1 MPKVA
6 RRRPRLDYIGFRI
19 DNEVFGQLLRALPTS
34 CVNLEV
40 DTDMSN
46 WSPQKKPHHV
56 CSDLWHVLPQMRH
69 VKLRMQSLCSRML
82 YINHED
88 PDDRA
93 TQTDMTCL
101 DQLDEQRIV
110 KADQLPA
117 NLAATYRAG
126 AFPKAVQLEISQPWF
141 GMEDQENDPQR
152 KERAQVYRNVMLLR
166 DCMADKT
173 LPQPLR
179 RIDGDGEML
188 AFYDKTDTCMVGK
201 ADDLLQYA
209 EYSVWRETS
218 YGARMPC
225 CTDSVPSDVRLQATP
240 SFMPRE
246 EWQKQSDFV
255 MIGWREGEDHG
266 RKVARV
272 VPLPGADAGFEID
285 KMPLLEGTQIGGQV
299 IDNHINNLVA
309 HILYNVSFIVARQER
324 PPAVV
329 RPAATLH
336 LSVAGPD
343 AIPLGLMVSTYTL
356 EDLNKEGYINYPVES
371 TVTELDLAFGYGA
384 ILRQAEEQKGHHRPG
399 EPYHIHPCLQRSH
412 WKNMNE
418 DEDWEA
424 ILPSVELAS
433 RFLHDPGIT
442 PFFAGLADN
451 NVRNLDDPIHQKT
464 HNREFAQW
472 EFDNTVGKENN
483 TAIENA
489 LFAMMAFRK
498 WIVLGFEML
507 EDCHGLPGWSDAEQK
522 CVIGL
527 DIRFLLAAIIIRE
540 IAHCA
545 WKIHALD
552 TGTTELAEAYL
563 RDRPTNELGYEVE
576 KMVFS
581 GLIRAS
587 GKKNHASASYGM
599 IIAHY
604 PGPNNA
610 DDDNDLEFYP
620 RGLPRDWNQI
630 WCTEYPVHMG
640 LCKRMFTK
648 NFWDGEVARY
658 GLAACRPERKKGVRG
673 YFKKIR
679 KVDPSEAGL
688 SPKSLALHHLT
699 VDRRNQKIRAAVR
712 ADDINRSD
720 TEDEEEDGFVIRG
733 RHKRAVELAE
743 GDEDGDVPMADAL

>member
-1 MPKVA
+1 ELNV
-6 RRRPRLDYIGFRI
+6 
-19 DNEVFGQLLRALPTS
+19 TS
-34 CVNLEV
+34 G
-40 DTDMSN
+40 
-46 WSPQKKPHHV
+46 
-56 CSDLWHVLPQMRH
+56 
-69 VKLRMQSLCSRML
+69 LCSSSL
-82 YINHED
+82 ELENAGSGNH
-88 PDDRA
+88 
-93 TQTDMTCL
+93 
-101 DQLDEQRIV
+101 
-110 KADQLPA
+110 
-117 NLAATYRAG
+117 TYCAHQ
-126 AFPKAVQLEISQPWF
+126 AQDF
-141 GMEDQENDPQR
+141 G
-152 KERAQVYRNVMLLR
+152 
-166 DCMADKT
+166 
-173 LPQPLR
+173 
-179 RIDGDGEML
+179 
-188 AFYDKTDTCMVGK
+188 
-201 ADDLLQYA
+201 
-209 EYSVWRETS
+209 
-218 YGARMPC
+218 
-225 CTDSVPSDVRLQATP
+225 
-240 SFMPRE
+240 
-246 EWQKQSDFV
+246 
-255 MIGWREGEDHG
+255 
-266 RKVARV
+266 
-272 VPLPGADAGFEID
+272 
-285 KMPLLEGTQIGGQV
+285 
-299 IDNHINNLVA
+299 NHINNLVA

-336 LSVAGPD
+336 PSVAGPD

-371 TVTELDLAFGYGA
+371 TVTELDLAFGHGA
-384 ILRQAEEQKGHHRPG
+384 IIRQAEEQKGHHRPG
-399 EPYHIHPCLQRSH
+399 EPYHIHPCLQRSQ

-451 NVRNLDDPIHQKT
+451 NIRNLDDPIHQKT

-527 DIRFLLAAIIIRE
+527 DIRYPRVLREDPGQGAQGWPQPWSPGTDEETARLRTRFLLASIIIHE

-545 WKIHALD
+545 WRIRVLD
-552 TGTTELAEAYL
+552 TGTTELAEAL
-563 RDRPTNELGYEVE
+563 LHDRPTNELGYEVE

-604 PGPNNA
+604 PDPNNA
-610 DDDNDLEFYP
+610 DDDNDVESFP
-620 RGLPRDWNQI
+620 RGLPRGWNQV
-630 WCTEYPVHMG
+630 WTTEYPVHMG

-648 NFWDGEVARY
+648 TFWDREVAITVSP
-658 GLAACRPERKKGVRG
+658 LAVQRGRK
-673 YFKKIR
+673 
-679 KVDPSEAGL
+679 E
-688 SPKSLALHHLT
+688 
-699 VDRRNQKIRAAVR
+699 NQKIRAAVK
-712 ADDINRSD
+712 ADDIDRSD